1 MASRNRRHAAILQ
14 LVQEHTVHSQNQLRD
29 LLADLGFQVGQGTLS
44 RDIRDLGLVKQP
56 GGKGGAAYHVPLDLP
71 DPTPGLQRLMPALF
85 LSAEGAD
92 HFLVVRTMTGGAQP
106 LAVAIDRADWPD
118 VLGTIAGDD
127 TILILLRDPQAVEP
141 IRLRLEQLAGID

>member
-1 MASRNRRHAAILQ
+1 MSSRNQRHAAILQ
-14 LVQEHTVHSQNQLRD
+14 LVQEHTVRSQNQLRD

-56 GGKGGAAYHVPLDLP
+56 DPDHGAAYHVPLDLP
-71 DPTPGLQRLMPALF
+71 DPTPGLQRLAPTLF
-85 LSAEGAD
+85 LSAEGVD

-106 LAVAIDRADWPD
+106 LAVAIDRADWSE

-127 TILILLRDPQAVEP
+127 TILVLLRSTDALDTV
-141 IRLRLEQLAGID
+141 RSRLESLAGIA